1 MVEAVALGVRDVL
14 VPVAA
19 FRLAGIEAAAQQ
31 LEPHGVP
38 VDAFRRAAR
47 ERLRLD
53 GPRGLISRSLR
64 DLKLELPA
72 GVQRQAVLR
81 ARAAVPLVQESSA
94 LGGLLGVVA
103 ADHRVAFVDS
113 GDPDVLDAVLV
124 RLGLGSLPA
133 RRVWTRRLGR
143 DVSPPRPFAFRWLT
157 ERWGLRPYLCLYL
170 AGAQAGWQAA
180 RQAGWRVEPPLSS
193 AADEPSA
200 WDPEDL
206 EAALERLTANAL
218 AEGAS

>member
-1 MVEAVALGVRDVL
+1 MIEAVGLGVRDVL

-38 VDAFRRAAR
+38 ADGFRRAAR

-53 GPRGLISRSLR
+53 GPRGLVSRSLR
-64 DLKLELPA
+64 DLNLELPA

-81 ARAAVPLVQESSA
+81 ARAAVPLVQESSG
-94 LGGLLGVVA
+94 LRTLLGVLA
-103 ADHRVAFVDS
+103 ADHRIAFVDS

-143 DVSPPRPFAFRWLT
+143 DVSPPRPFAFRWLA
-157 ERWGLRPYLCLYL
+157 ERWGLRPHHCLYL
-170 AGAQAGWQAA
+170 AGAHAGWQAA
-180 RQAGWRVEPPLSS
+180 RQAGWRVEPPLCPTT
-193 AADEPSA
+193 DEPSA
-200 WDPEDL
+200 WDPADL
-206 EAALERLTANAL
+206 EAALERLTANVL